1 LQAEEYKK
9 TIAQLDAPAALI
21 KQYRIVLAS
30 TQTAFKQIRIA
41 MKTGRAA
48 AVMSFIN
55 DVYNLRQAYL
65 AAGEAKT
72 K

>member
-1 LQAEEYKK
+1 
-9 TIAQLDAPAALI
+9 
-21 KQYRIVLAS
+21 
-30 TQTAFKQIRIA
+30 

-48 AVMSFIN
+48 AVMSFTK

-65 AAGEAKT
+65 AAREAKT